1 MGRYPELRHFIGGKW
16 RDTPDH
22 IPVLNPATE
31 EEIGRLPHARQSDL
45 EDALAAAENG
55 LRIWRNTAPRTRADT
70 ILRAAAILRDRQ
82 EEIAR
87 AITAEHGKPLAQA
100 RLEVI
105 RGAEFFEWDAGEAMR
120 VYGRVIPSA
129 PGTRISVHHHP
140 VGVVAAFSPWNF
152 PMSQPARKIAGA
164 LASGCSIILK
174 AAEETPAGAIHIV
187 RAFEEAGLPAGVLN
201 LVFGT
206 PAEISEFLIPQPSVR
221 MVALTGSTQVGRQL
235 TALAAQSDTRVLME
249 LGGHAPVIVCED
261 TDVERAA
268 LSGAVRKMRN
278 AGQVCTSPTRFF
290 VHRSIFDDFAACFT
304 ARAAAT
310 VVASVCTLSAG
321 AAGAC
326 VLLPRSLR
334 LALLPPP
341 RSRACASLD
350 FLDDALGAVPFVVLA
365 CQRTGSNALL
375 GYLQR
380 HPQIQ
385 MHNELWN
392 ERHVFAAGNTLD
404 SSTTARDADP
414 TAFLHAAFRARS
426 DAHRAVGFKLFPEH
440 IRRSDEHH
448 LLFERMLADKRVRKI
463 VLVRSNRLAV
473 CTSMLRASTTGAYT
487 RDNYDKVRVRISP
500 ADLQRFVS
508 SYDDYYAWLD
518 ELLTGQEVC
527 RLTYE
532 ALNAEPA
539 LAIAEA
545 CAFVGVDA
553 SSLAAPNKTCFQR
566 QSTTSLRAAVANFD
580 ELREAFAGTD
590 RACDFDE

>member
-1 MGRYPELRHFIGGKW
+1 MGSYPELRLFIGGEW

-45 EDALAAAENG
+45 EDALAAAEEG

-70 ILRAAAILRDRQ
+70 ILRAAAIMRDRQ

-187 RAFEEAGLPAGVLN
+187 RAFQEAGLPAGVLN

-206 PAEISEFLIPQPSVR
+206 PAEISEFLIPQPQVR
-221 MVALTGSTQVGRQL
+221 LVALTGSTQVGRQL
-235 TALAAQSDTRVLME
+235 TGLAAQSDTRVLME

-290 VHRSIFDDFAACFT
+290 VHRSIFDDFAARFT
-304 ARAAAT
+304 TRAAAT
-310 VVASVCTLSAG
+310 VVGNGMDDGVEMGPLANHRRVPVLSGLVDDAVAKGAELRTGGARHGERGYFFQPTVLANVPETARIMQEEPFGPVAVLNPYDDLEEAIARANNVPYGLAGYAFTNRADYVERLTDGVEVGNLSINTLE
-321 AAGAC
+321 
-326 VLLPRSLR
+326 
-334 LALLPPP
+334 
-341 RSRACASLD
+341 ASLPET
-350 FLDDALGAVPFVVLA
+350 PFGGVK
-365 CQRTGSNALL
+365 SS
-375 GYLQR
+375 GYGREGGTEGLESYLTTR
-380 HPQIQ
+380 NVWH
-385 MHNELWN
+385 
-392 ERHVFAAGNTLD
+392 
-404 SSTTARDADP
+404 SSD
-414 TAFLHAAFRARS
+414 
-426 DAHRAVGFKLFPEH
+426 
-440 IRRSDEHH
+440 
-448 LLFERMLADKRVRKI
+448 
-463 VLVRSNRLAV
+463 
-473 CTSMLRASTTGAYT
+473 
-487 RDNYDKVRVRISP
+487 
-500 ADLQRFVS
+500 
-508 SYDDYYAWLD
+508 
-518 ELLTGQEVC
+518 
-527 RLTYE
+527 
-532 ALNAEPA
+532 
-539 LAIAEA
+539 IA
-545 CAFVGVDA
+545 
-553 SSLAAPNKTCFQR
+553 
-566 QSTTSLRAAVANFD
+566 
-580 ELREAFAGTD
+580 
-590 RACDFDE
+590 